1 MEAKKNVFFLI
12 PIIAV
17 IIFSLLGFLDFYKY
31 AEYFVFDLML
41 RIKPGIPEHESI
53 LIIDID
59 DVAISEVGVWPW
71 SRDVVADGLVLLR
84 EFGVNYVVFDIEYTE
99 ESPLGINSKVLFDDI
114 PALVTEEFSEI
125 ERYAN
130 DLFMALATGNLAL
143 ADAKE
148 YIDDLSGLTQ
158 TSRDVV
164 LERLNEIARDNDY
177 YLGQAARLFGK
188 AYFTVNMLP
197 YEEDSVPEDLLSY
210 VEANIPIKNI
220 KLLADFP
227 QRALGIRPAISPII
241 EGSKGAGFPNVIVDG
256 DGVRRRIEL
265 ITDFNGKYYPQLVF
279 SALLDWLGQP
289 EVQIVKDSIIL
300 KKAVIPGEGVKD
312 IKIPVEDHNKV
323 LINWSKNSFH
333 DSFEHISFYELV
345 LHKELERN
353 LLHNLKSMEEAGY
366 LTYYRGDSDLMEVY
380 LHAEKIKEEI
390 FSGGDPAMMEDYV
403 EARDF
408 FFQELGSYI
417 TGDTDEEI
425 LGDINRVLSSDG
437 LNPETKQFYIEIK
450 EQVPEFFDASTS
462 LYENLMELRV
472 KLKEKL
478 GGSFSIIGHTG
489 TSTTDIGVTPFE
501 EEYMNLGIHAS
512 LVNTILTGRF
522 LNELPKW
529 YSILSAFILCLILT
543 FIIKDQSPLMS
554 VLIGFILL
562 SISGT
567 ANAVFFII
575 TGKYIELLTPL
586 LSFFLT
592 FAGLTLLNLLL
603 TEKEK
608 RFFRNAFSHYISP
621 DIINDLIEHPD
632 RLHLGG
638 IKKHLT
644 AFFTDI
650 EGFSTISE
658 SLDPTE
664 LVALLNIYLSE
675 MSNIILEL
683 KGTIDKYEG
692 DGIISFFGAPVD
704 FEDHA
709 RRACLAAVRIKE
721 VESKLNERF
730 MREKL
735 SPSPLLTR
743 IGINTGEMVVGNM
756 GTSNKM
762 NYTVM
767 GNEVNLASRL
777 EGVNKAY
784 GTWILASEA
793 TKIEAGPDF
802 IMRKIG
808 RVRGVGILE
817 PIPLYELVDEKT
829 KASKETLEAVELFH
843 EGLDQFNER
852 SWKKAERLFRA
863 VLQIHPT
870 DGPAR
875 LFVKR
880 CIQFQREPPP
890 AKWDGVFVIKKK

>member
-17 IIFSLLGFLDFYKY
+17 IIFSLLGFLDFYKF

-130 DLFMALATGNLAL
+130 DLFMAFATGNLAL

-227 QRALGIRPAISPII
+227 QRALGIRPAIGPII
-241 EGSKGAGFPNVIVDG
+241 EGAKGAGFPNVIVDG

-289 EVQIVKDSIIL
+289 EVQIGKDSIIL

-450 EQVPEFFDASTS
+450 EQVPEFFDASTT

-543 FIIKDQSPLMS
+543 FIIK
-554 VLIGFILL
+554 
-562 SISGT
+562 
-567 ANAVFFII
+567 
-575 TGKYIELLTPL
+575 
-586 LSFFLT
+586 
-592 FAGLTLLNLLL
+592 
-603 TEKEK
+603 
-608 RFFRNAFSHYISP
+608 
-621 DIINDLIEHPD
+621 DLIEHPD

-808 RVRGVGILE
+808 RVRVVGILE

-880 CIQFQREPPP
+880 CIQFQREPPL